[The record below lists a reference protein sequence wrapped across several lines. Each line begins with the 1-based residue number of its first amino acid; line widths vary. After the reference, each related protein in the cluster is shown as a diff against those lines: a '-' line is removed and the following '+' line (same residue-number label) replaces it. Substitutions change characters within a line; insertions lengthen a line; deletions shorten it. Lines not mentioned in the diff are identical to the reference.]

1 MTERHDVIVI
11 GAGHNGL
18 VCAATLA
25 KAGRKVLVLER
36 ASHAGGAAHTR
47 DFAPGFSVSAGAHLL
62 THFPQD
68 LITELQLQRH
78 GLRFAAT
85 DLASVHLQT
94 DGRHLVLDGP
104 HASATD
110 LSAEDAQAYAAFHAD
125 TASYAAIL
133 ASAFGRRPPRLVDS
147 DWHDR
152 LGMLKLAWDIRSL
165 GRDRMREVLRIG
177 LMNIHDLAT
186 ESFTDGRVRSA
197 VAFDAILGTGMG
209 PRAPNTVMSYLYR
222 RTADAFGRR
231 GPALPTG
238 GMGAFAEAL
247 QACAVARGV
256 DIRLQTEVK
265 CLRIEDGRATGVVLE
280 SGELL
285 SAGTVVSNADPR
297 STLKDLVGYRELDA
311 GVVRRVEGIRM
322 RGMAAKLHLAL
333 DALPNIPGLN
343 PARLGNRLVIS
354 ASLEGIEEA
363 MNASKYKQFSPEPVI
378 EFCIPTLH
386 DASLAPSTKHVLSAI
401 VQYAPVDLAGGWTEA
416 ARAEFLARCMA
427 RFETVAPGIG
437 ALVSASELLLPPD
450 LEREFGMS
458 GGHWHHGEISVDQLL
473 MMRPIVLHAQYA
485 MPVEGLWLCGAGAHP
500 GGGVMG
506 LAGRNCAREIL
517 RGRPRA

>member
-1 MTERHDVIVI
+1 MTEQHDVIVI

-36 ASHAGGAAHTR
+36 AAQAGGAARTR
-47 DFAPGFSVSAGAHLL
+47 AFAPGFSVSSGAHLL
-62 THFPQD
+62 THFPEE
-68 LITELQLQRH
+68 LISELQLQRH
-78 GLRFAAT
+78 GLRLAARE
-85 DLASVHLQT
+85 LATVSLQA
-94 DGRHLVLDGP
+94 DGRHLITEGP
-104 HASATD
+104 HASGPG
-110 LSAEDAQAYAAFHAD
+110 LSAEDEQAFARFHAD
-125 TASYAAIL
+125 TAAYAAIL
-133 ASAFGRRPPRLVDS
+133 AGAFGRRPPRLVDN

-152 LGMLKLAWDIRSL
+152 FGLLKLGWGIRTL

-186 ESFTDGRVRSA
+186 ESFTDARLQSA

-231 GPALPTG
+231 GPALPAG
-238 GMGAFAEAL
+238 GMGAFSAAL
-247 QACAVARGV
+247 AAAASARGV
-256 DIRLQTEVK
+256 DIRLNAGVRTIRV
-265 CLRIEDGRATGVVLE
+265 EDGQATGVVLDT
-280 SGELL
+280 GETL
-285 SAGTVVSNADPR
+285 SAATVVSNADPR
-297 STLKDLVGYRELDA
+297 STLQGLVGYRELDA

-333 DALPNIPGLN
+333 DALPSFTGLDA
-343 PARLGNRLVIS
+343 ARIGERMVLGS
-354 ASLEGIEEA
+354 SLHGIEEA
-363 MNASKYKQFSPEPVI
+363 MNASKYRQFSPEPVL
-378 EFCIPTLH
+378 EFCIPTVH
-386 DASLAPSTKHVLSAI
+386 DPSLAPAGKHVLSAV
-401 VQYAPVDLAGGWTEA
+401 VQYAPVDLDGGWTPTARAAFEA
-416 ARAEFLARCMA
+416 AVMA
-427 RFETVAPGIG
+427 RLESVAPGIS
-437 ALVSASELLLPPD
+437 ALVSASELLVPPD
-450 LEREFGMS
+450 LEQEFGMR

-485 MPVEGLWLCGAGAHP
+485 MPVDGLWLCGAGAHP

-517 RGRPRA
+517 RGRKGA